1 MKDVTKKVHKAMLDK
16 RFTVDEMLMYGYTLT
31 DEWSVERWEVRVE
44 DFCTVFNSSESLA
57 SDSLA
62 GENSYVFTT
71 LKERNMW
78 ADIQDKRFKQ
88 KLEEDY
94 YDKPMDEYRDKGMSP
109 GDFFREN

>member
-1 MKDVTKKVHKAMLDK
+1 
-16 RFTVDEMLMYGYTLT
+16 
-31 DEWSVERWEVRVE
+31 
-44 DFCTVFNSSESLA
+44 
-57 SDSLA
+57 
-62 GENSYVFTT
+62 
-71 LKERNMW
+71 MW